1 MKRLLSLLGLVML
14 ASACG
19 GSGST
24 DPGTQALTVGV
35 YNYSASVPFF
45 KSDGSLGTSNFSGT
59 LTLTSV
65 TAASI
70 AGTFQVTGYRSD
82 TSLGGKNGD
91 AYLLYGYT
99 SAFTST
105 LAHRIRPD
113 MGCTVRYVGPDPDGT
128 CTLSAR

>member
-1 MKRLLSLLGLVML
+1 MLVIV

-45 KSDGSLGTSNFSGT
+45 KGDGSPGTSSYSGT
-59 LTLTSV
+59 LTLSSV
-65 TAASI
+65 TATSI
-70 AGTFQVTGYRSD
+70 AGTFQVAGYRSD

-91 AYLLYGYT
+91 AYVLYGYT
-99 SAFTST
+99 SAFMST
-105 LAHRIRPD
+105 LSHRIRPD
-113 MGCTVRYVGPDPDGT
+113 RGCMVRYVGPDPDGT